1 MRSPR
6 FSQVAMILAF
16 GFAGSGIAIAV
27 QPTNEVRELLSSTTN
42 APSKS
47 RIELVMGSTAA
58 PELIELAEDTS
69 IDSEPGRR
77 IRAFAAL
84 RHFAADPEAETV
96 RLALQSAVNQ
106 RSAETT
112 GTELLYLRAAMLSL
126 AEVGMELSV
135 PDLLPLLDH
144 PSRDI
149 RAACAQA
156 LGITRSDL
164 AIVPLRDRA
173 LIEEVTQ
180 VVLAIDD
187 ALFTLESD

>member
-1 MRSPR
+1 MRMPR
-6 FSQVAMILAF
+6 FSYVAVALAF
-16 GFAGSGIAIAV
+16 GLAGSGIAIAV
-27 QPTNEVRELLSSTTN
+27 QPTNEVRELLSSTTS

-47 RIELVMGSTAA
+47 RIDLVMGSAA
-58 PELIELAEDTS
+58 ATELIELAEDTS

-84 RHFAADPEAETV
+84 RHFAAEPEAETV
-96 RLALQSAVNQ
+96 RLALKSAVNQ